1 MQYTPAADPPM
12 TRILVI
18 DDNEDFRNLAKHWL
32 EDAGFSVSVAD
43 GRIALELQREQPADV
58 IVTDIF
64 MPDQDGIETISAL
77 RKEFPRTQIIAM
89 TGHEPVTNYDV
100 LGIAKQ
106 LGAARTFKKPFHLDD
121 LVAAVRSLTG
131 K

>member
-1 MQYTPAADPPM
+1 M
-12 TRILVI
+12 TRVLVI

-32 EDAGFSVSVAD
+32 QEAGFAVAVAPD
-43 GRIALELQREQPADV
+43 GRIGLELQRYQPAEV

-64 MPDQDGIETISAL
+64 MPDHDGIETISAL
-77 RKEFPRTQIIAM
+77 RKEFPDVKIIAM
-89 TGHEPVTNYDV
+89 TGHEALTSYDV
-100 LGIAKQ
+100 LGVAQEI
-106 LGAARTFKKPFHLDD
+106 GAVKTFRKPFDLDD